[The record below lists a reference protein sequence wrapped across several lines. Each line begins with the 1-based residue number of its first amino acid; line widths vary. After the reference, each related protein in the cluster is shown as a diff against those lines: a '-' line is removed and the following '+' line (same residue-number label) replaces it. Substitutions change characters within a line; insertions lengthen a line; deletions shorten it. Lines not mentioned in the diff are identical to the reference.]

1 MNKNI
6 KMQKKFFLF
15 LIFLLP
21 ISCGGWQDFESA
33 VTGAKKKTTDEY
45 LIKKKDPLILPPDY
59 DKLPLPGSKTSNREE
74 NLNIENI
81 ISGDSNSEG
90 NTSNKSSVERSIEEE
105 LRKKN

>member
-1 MNKNI
+1 VNKRI
-6 KMQKKFFLF
+6 KMLKKFFLF

>member
-1 MNKNI
+1 ML
-6 KMQKKFFLF
+6 KKFFLF

-21 ISCGGWQDFESA
+21 ISCAGWQDFESA

>member
-1 MNKNI
+1 ML
-6 KMQKKFFLF
+6 KKFFLF

-59 DKLPLPGSKTSNREE
+59 DRLPLPDTKKTNREE
-74 NLNIENI
+74 KL
-81 ISGDSNSEG
+81 
-90 NTSNKSSVERSIEEE
+90 SI
-105 LRKKN
+105 

>member
-1 MNKNI
+1 MNKKI
-6 KMQKKFFLF
+6 KMLKKLFLF

>member
-1 MNKNI
+1 VNKKI
-6 KMQKKFFLF
+6 KMLKKFFLF

>member
-1 MNKNI
+1 MNKKI
-6 KMQKKFFLF
+6 KMLKKFFLF

-90 NTSNKSSVERSIEEE
+90 NTSNKSSVEKSIEEE

>member
-1 MNKNI
+1 ML
-6 KMQKKFFLF
+6 KKLFLF

>member
-1 MNKNI
+1 MNKKI
-6 KMQKKFFLF
+6 KMLKKFFLF